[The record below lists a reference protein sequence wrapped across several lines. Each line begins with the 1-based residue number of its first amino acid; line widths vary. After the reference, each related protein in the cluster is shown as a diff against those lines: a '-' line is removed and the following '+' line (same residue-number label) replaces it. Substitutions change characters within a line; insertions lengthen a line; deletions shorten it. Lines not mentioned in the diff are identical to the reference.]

1 MTESSSLREQGLAA
15 FRFAGKFL
23 ATLAL
28 FIAALRPG
36 PAAEELK
43 GGSIDA
49 MFLVGGYPVP
59 AIRELAASAPIRLV
73 PIEGKIV
80 DGLKKDF
87 SFYTRTEVP
96 AGSYRGVNSA
106 TTSLG
111 FSALWLIF
119 YVVGYLVSYYY
130 DTEFLNPLDR
140 CAFLVYLS
148 SVGLS
153 AFLSRDNAG
162 VVTPSLLWSAAV
174 GMAAIAVAFIVQR
187 SRLKGKGQAA

>member
-28 FIAALRPG
+28 FIAALWLIGACFRASKWAGLFAVVTVFVSLYLTAHRWVRWLPG
-36 PAAEELK
+36 LLVF
-43 GGSIDA
+43 GVLNSI
-49 MFLVGGYPVP
+49 FG
-59 AIRELAASAPIRLV
+59 LATHRAP
-73 PIEGKIV
+73 
-80 DGLKKDF
+80 
-87 SFYTRTEVP
+87 T
-96 AGSYRGVNSA
+96 NSQ
-106 TTSLG
+106 TVLSTG

-119 YVVGYLVSYYY
+119 YLVGYLVSYYY
-130 DTEFLNPLDR
+130 DAEFLNPLDR